1 MTKMSINIADLKI
14 INELVEKH
22 NIKGGFDLIYDNH
35 SGIGYTLQMEWETVI
50 HGTPL
55 KVTATIND
63 ENDW

>member
-1 MTKMSINIADLKI
+1 MNKISVNIADLKV

-35 SGIGYTLQMEWETVI
+35 SGIGSVLQMEWETEI
-50 HGTPL
+50 LDTPL
-55 KVTATIND
+55 KLTATIND

>member
-1 MTKMSINIADLKI
+1 MNKISVNIADLKV

-22 NIKGGFDLIYDNH
+22 NIKQGFDLIYDNH
-35 SGIGYTLQMEWETVI
+35 SGIGSVLQMEWDTEI

-55 KVTATIND
+55 KITATIND

>member
-1 MTKMSINIADLKI
+1 MTKMSINIADLKV

-55 KVTATIND
+55 KVTAIITD